1 MELVRWR
8 PMRDLLGFGSGLD
21 RFFDDFFAPSTSA
34 GGTSETWNWQPVVD
48 IYDKDESIV
57 IKADLPGVDKKDI
70 HVDLKGRVLTLSGER
85 NEEKEANDEGYY
97 RKERAYGK
105 FVRTFSLSS
114 DVTPDK
120 INASYKDGVL
130 HITIPKAEAS
140 KPKQITIH

>member
-21 RFFDDFFAPSTSA
+21 RFFDDFFAPSTSET
-34 GGTSETWNWQPVVD
+34 GTSETWSWQPVVD

-85 NEEKEANDEGYY
+85 SEEKEANDEGYY

-105 FVRTFSLSS
+105 FVRTFNLSS

>member
-8 PMRDLLGFGSGLD
+8 PMRDLFGYNGGLD
-21 RFFDDFFAPSTSA
+21 RFFDDFFAPTANAAEASDV
-34 GGTSETWNWQPVVD
+34 WNWQPVVD
-48 IYDKDESIV
+48 IYDKDDTIV

-85 NEEKEANDEGYY
+85 SEEKEANEEGCY

-105 FVRTFSLSS
+105 FMRTFNLAS
-114 DVTPDK
+114 DVLPDK

-130 HITIPKAEAS
+130 HITIPKSEAN

>member
-8 PMRDLLGFGSGLD
+8 PMRDLFGFGSGLD
-21 RFFDDFFAPSTSA
+21 RIFDDFFAPSSS
-34 GGTSETWNWQPVVD
+34 TSEASEAWNWQPVVD
-48 IYDKDESIV
+48 IYDKDESVV

-85 NEEKEANDEGYY
+85 SEEKEANAEGYY

-105 FVRTFSLSS
+105 FVRTFNLAS
-114 DVTPDK
+114 DVKPDK

-130 HITIPKAEAS
+130 HITIPKSEAS

>member
-1 MELVRWR
+1 M
-8 PMRDLLGFGSGLD
+8 GFGGLD
-21 RFFDDFFAPSTSA
+21 RFFDDFFAPAAA
-34 GGTSETWNWQPVVD
+34 GTGTSETWSWQPVVD
-48 IYDKDESIV
+48 IDEKDEAIV

-85 NEEKEANDEGYY
+85 AEEKEATGEGCY

-105 FVRTFSLSS
+105 FVRTFNLAT
-114 DVTPDK
+114 DVMPDK

-130 HITIPKAEAS
+130 HITIPKSEAN